1 MEPASSDA
9 PLHRPQ
15 PDSRV
20 KVIFTFTNPSKPDE
34 PSITASATT
43 NTALSASTRVLTEI
57 DDEDDYTDSDNG
69 YDLPFPGF
77 RPVVFKHF
85 TQDSQPRY
93 CLLSLITSHYF
104 EKISMFVIIVNCITM
119 GMVILA

>member
-15 PDSRV
+15 LDSRV

-34 PSITASATT
+34 PIISAPATT
-43 NTALSASTRVLTEI
+43 NTALSAI
-57 DDEDDYTDSDNG
+57 DDEDDYTDSDNA